1 MKSYA
6 SNELDLTLQISES
19 FVILKNN
26 ILSQVMFLIATL
38 IKRLGL
44 KDDSI

>member
-38 IKRLGL
+38 IKRLDL

>member
-6 SNELDLTLQISES
+6 SNELDLSLQISES

-38 IKRLGL
+38 IKRLDL